1 MNVPHKHAPMIKA
14 WADGKQIQVYVAS
27 VGKWMDVT
35 EPPLWNPDLVY
46 RVKPED
52 DHHPGS
58 ITLYIYVTPNNK
70 IDVRRA
76 PLDHASK
83 MDGLVLL
90 EKRTINLP
98 KAPVEPA
105 KLLPIPYDF

>member
-35 EPPLWNPDLVY
+35 EPPLWNPDLLY

-58 ITLYIYVTPNNK
+58 ITLYIYVSSNNK

-76 PLDHASK
+76 PVNMESHLGHR
-83 MDGLVLL
+83 LL
-90 EKRTINLP
+90 EKRTLQLP